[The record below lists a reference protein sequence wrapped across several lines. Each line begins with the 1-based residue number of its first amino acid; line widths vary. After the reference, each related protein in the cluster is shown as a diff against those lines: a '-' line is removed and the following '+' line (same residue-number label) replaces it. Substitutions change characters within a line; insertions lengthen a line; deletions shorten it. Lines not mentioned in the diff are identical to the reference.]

1 MSEQASAFNALI
13 ELAELTRSHAKGLP
27 AQLDVKPYWSG
38 IGFSLFGNKYVA
50 PMGEVAEMV
59 EMPHFTRLPGVA
71 EWVRGVA
78 NIRGRLLP
86 LTDMAGFLG
95 GKLTSSWRQQRV
107 LVVEQD
113 EIFSGLVVDAVYG
126 MQHFPVDG
134 YTQDIRDV
142 AVNEAMAP
150 FMQGAFT
157 SDEGEEWAVFSPWA
171 LVKSERFFQAA
182 LIAG

>member
-1 MSEQASAFNALI
+1 MSEQASAFHALV
-13 ELAELTRSHAKGLP
+13 ELAELSLSHAKGLP

-38 IGFSLFGNKYVA
+38 VGFSLFGNKYVA
-50 PMGEVAEMV
+50 PMGEVAEML
-59 EMPHFTRLPGVA
+59 EMPRYTRLPGVTD
-71 EWVRGVA
+71 WVCGVA

-107 LVVEQD
+107 LVVEHD
-113 EIFSGLVVDAVYG
+113 DIFSGLVVDAVYG
-126 MQHFPVDG
+126 MQHFPADSYSQAIQG
-134 YTQDIRDV
+134 T
-142 AVNEAMAP
+142 AVGDDMAA
-150 FMQGAFT
+150 FMQGSFT

-171 LVKSERFFQAA
+171 LVKHEKFFQAA